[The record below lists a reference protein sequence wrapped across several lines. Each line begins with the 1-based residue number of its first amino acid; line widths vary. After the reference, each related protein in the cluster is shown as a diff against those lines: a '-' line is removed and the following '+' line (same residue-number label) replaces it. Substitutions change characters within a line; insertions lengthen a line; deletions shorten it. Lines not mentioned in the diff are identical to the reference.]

1 MPLVFVVCTNK
12 TTTNKYVFDKLKEK
26 RSAISPK
33 QINVDCE
40 LAAINAA
47 QTTFPHSKVQLCYF
61 HIKQSVIRNLT
72 TNHLKEPYENDFEF
86 ANEVRQMMSV
96 AFLPVEN
103 VASTWDKFIEKFR
116 HVECQRT
123 RGRPKH
129 QVFRK

>member
-86 ANEVRQMMSV
+86 ANEMRQMMSV

>member
-123 RGRPKH
+123 K
-129 QVFRK
+129 RKTQTSSIS